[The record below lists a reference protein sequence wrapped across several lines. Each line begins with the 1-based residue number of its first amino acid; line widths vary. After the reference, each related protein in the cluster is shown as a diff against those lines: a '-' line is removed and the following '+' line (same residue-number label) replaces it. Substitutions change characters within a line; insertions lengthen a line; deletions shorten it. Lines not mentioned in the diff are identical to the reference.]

1 MPVDNA
7 LHKAAHRGD
16 LDECKKCI
24 EGDPE
29 DPEFEIID
37 VNEAGAADRRALVYL
52 QYIKY
57 NVFAVY
63 LLSFLYLFVSIDPQE
78 QDIRRLQNIS

>member
-37 VNEAGAADRRALVYL
+37 VNEAGAADRRALV
-52 QYIKY
+52 QFK
-57 NVFAVY
+57 
-63 LLSFLYLFVSIDPQE
+63 
-78 QDIRRLQNIS
+78 